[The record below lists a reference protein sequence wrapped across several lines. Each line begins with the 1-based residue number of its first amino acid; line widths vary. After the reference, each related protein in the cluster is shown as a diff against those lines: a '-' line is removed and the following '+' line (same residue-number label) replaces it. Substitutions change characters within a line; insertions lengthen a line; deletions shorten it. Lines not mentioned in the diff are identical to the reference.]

1 MIPPFENAWIGVPTV
16 VQWLMILFVS
26 VVLLVGSGLKI
37 LWLWRGLDSVL
48 GPGTSICYGCGQK
61 REKKNAWILL
71 AAYFCLLAGC

>member
-1 MIPPFENAWIGVPTV
+1 M

-61 REKKNAWILL
+61 REKKK
-71 AAYFCLLAGC
+71 CLDTSGCLFLPASWVLICL

>member
-1 MIPPFENAWIGVPTV
+1 M

-48 GPGTSICYGCGQK
+48 GPGTSICYGCSQK
-61 REKKNAWILL
+61 REKKKMLG
-71 AAYFCLLAGC
+71 YFWLPVFAC